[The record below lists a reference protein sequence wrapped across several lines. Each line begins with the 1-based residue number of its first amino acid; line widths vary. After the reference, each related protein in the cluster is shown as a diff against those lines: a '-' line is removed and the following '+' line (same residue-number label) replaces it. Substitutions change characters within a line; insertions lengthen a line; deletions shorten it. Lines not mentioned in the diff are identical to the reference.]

1 MCGWTRHY
9 ILVLFWPL
17 QTIESNQAIEMKVS
31 FLTCWVLFLS
41 VGLQGAFGQEETT
54 TATSSDSSSASTTT
68 EDKPKPPPVDEEE
81 DNFDPNNRDWG
92 SYYDPQNIFCGKY
105 DCYKILGFDYESFG
119 KNHPDT
125 RKITKC
131 FRKLSRA
138 WHPDKSKHRDAKE
151 RFVKIN
157 RAYEV
162 LTNEKTRKEYDALRY
177 DQEAYF
183 QKYGTSVL
191 FSYAPKSDVT
201 FVIILILIIANVIS
215 WYSQKHKWHLVAD
228 RLVKAAV
235 EDWSPAQGG
244 SAESKHLREEALI
257 IFKEQEEQAKAMNGT
272 MEETS
277 AVPKNSRKKGTK
289 KVSSKDKKKVEM
301 IGLEPIVKEMVYAM
315 DDFGGGFHKPTW
327 KDLMIVSL
335 VRFPY
340 DLTLGLAWNANY
352 MLRRMKGKDLSDEE
366 RQVLT
371 KRAVGPVVWD
381 TASEEEHKDMVERE
395 LWISANM
402 AEWEE
407 EQEVKKLS
415 KAEQKEYYKLK
426 KKGKIE

>member
-1 MCGWTRHY
+1 
-9 ILVLFWPL
+9 
-17 QTIESNQAIEMKVS
+17 MKVWGLLAS
-31 FLTCWVLFLS
+31 CLGFLITSGL
-41 VGLQGAFGQEETT
+41 LQGGLAAEQA
-54 TATSSDSSSASTTT
+54 TADESTTT
-68 EDKPKPPPVDEEE
+68 TKPAAADAEEE
-81 DNFDPNNRDWG
+81 DVGFDPNNRDWG
-92 SYYDPQNIFCGKY
+92 SYYDPQNVFCGKF

-119 KNHPDT
+119 KNHPDR
-125 RKITKC
+125 RKITKR

-138 WHPDKSKHRDAKE
+138 WHPDKSKHRDAKD
-151 RFVKIN
+151 RFVKIS

-162 LTNEKTRKEYDALRY
+162 LTNEETRKEYDFLRY

-201 FVIILILIIANVIS
+201 FVLILILVIANVVS
-215 WYSQKHKWHLVAD
+215 WFWQKHKWQLVAD
-228 RLVKAAV
+228 RLIKAAV

-244 SAESKHLREEALI
+244 TAESKHLREEALQV
-257 IFKEQEEQAKAMNGT
+257 FKEQEAQAQAMNGT
-272 MEETS
+272 S
-277 AVPKNSRKKGTK
+277 ADESSSAAAKNAKKKTTK
-289 KVSSKDKKKVEM
+289 KVASKDKKRVEQM
-301 IGLEPIVKEMVYAM
+301 ALEPIVKDLVYAM

-340 DLTLGLAWNANY
+340 DFSIGVAWHANY
-352 MLRRMKGKDLSDEE
+352 MLRRWQGKELNEEE

-381 TASEEEHKDMVERE
+381 TASEEEQKEMVGRE

-407 EQEVKKLS
+407 EQEIKKLS
-415 KAEQKEYYKLK
+415 KAEQKEYFRMK
-426 KKGKIE
+426 KKGKLE

>member
-1 MCGWTRHY
+1 
-9 ILVLFWPL
+9 
-17 QTIESNQAIEMKVS
+17 MKFS
-31 FLTCWVLFLS
+31 FLVTCCWTLLVS
-41 VGLQGAFGQEETT
+41 VTLQGDRALAQETT
-54 TATSSDSSSASTTT
+54 TS
-68 EDKPKPPPVDEEE
+68 EGDKPKATEEEE

-92 SYYDPQNIFCGKY
+92 SYYDPQNIFCGKF

-125 RKITKC
+125 RKITKR

-151 RFVKIN
+151 RFVKIA

-183 QKYGTSVL
+183 SKYGTSVL

-201 FVIILILIIANVIS
+201 FVVILILIIANVIS
-215 WYSQKHKWHLVAD
+215 WYSQKNKWQRVAD
-228 RLVKAAV
+228 RLIKAAV
-235 EDWSPAQGG
+235 EDWNPAQGG
-244 SAESKHLREEALI
+244 SAESKHLREEALKV
-257 IFKEQEEQAKAMNGT
+257 FKEQEQQAQLMNGT
-272 MEETS
+272 TGDDSANGTS
-277 AVPKNSRKKGTK
+277 KNSKKKGTK
-289 KVSSKDKKKVEM
+289 KVSNKDKKKVEQ
-301 IGLEPIVKEMVYAM
+301 IGLEPIIKEMVYAM

-327 KDLMIVSL
+327 KDLLIVSL

-340 DLTLGLAWNANY
+340 DFAIGVAWNANY
-352 MLRRMKGKDLSDEE
+352 MIRRMQGKELNDEE

-381 TASEEEHKDMVERE
+381 TASEEEQQEMVQRE

-407 EQEVKKLS
+407 EQEIKKLS
-415 KAEQKEYYKLK
+415 KAEQKEYYRMK
-426 KKGKIE
+426 KKGKLE